1 MRKSATLEALFPGS
15 RRRVLVTALTQPGK
29 WWFLS
34 EMADFL
40 GTTPSSL
47 QRELASL
54 VNVGILE
61 QRRDGVRTYF
71 RAQKKSPIYRELR
84 GIIEKTA
91 GIVPTLQELLRP
103 LDEKVTFAFIYGS
116 IARAQEHAASDIDLM
131 VVGQAGLADLTPVLR
146 KAERILGREVNAT
159 TFSHR
164 EFSNKVAAGDHFLA
178 AVLKQPRQFVKGNER
193 ELGKLTGQ

>member
-1 MRKSATLEALFPGS
+1 MLDALFPGT
-15 RRRVLVTALTQPGK
+15 RQRVLAATLRQPDK

-34 EMADFL
+34 ELAEFL

-54 VNVGILE
+54 ANAGILE

-71 RAQKKSPIYRELR
+71 RAQKSSPIYRELR
-84 GIIEKTA
+84 GIIAKTA

-103 LDEKVTFAFIYGS
+103 LDEKITLAFLYGS
-116 IARAQEHAASDIDLM
+116 VARGQEHAASDIDLM
-131 VVGQAGLADLTPVLR
+131 VVGQAGLADLTPFLR

-159 TFSHR
+159 TFSSR
-164 EFSNKVAAGDHFLA
+164 EFGNKAAAGDHFLA
-178 AVLKQPRQFVKGNER
+178 AVIKEPRRFVKGNER
-193 ELGKLTGQ
+193 ELGKITGQ